1 MSMLRNCPVA
11 SPPARAAIAGSLL
24 GLCLTFAPLATLA
37 QPVTVIVNG
46 QAMQFDQPPIV
57 QGGRVFVPLRG
68 IFETLGA
75 SVVYSNGQIN
85 ATSRG
90 RSISLTIGSTHGIVD
105 GRPVSLD
112 VAPFV
117 VGSRTLVPL
126 RFVAESLGAS
136 VNWNDAT
143 STVRITGGGG
153 GGGGNPRPVPPPPP
167 RPQPHVVT
175 FTYSWPTGTIYNRT
189 PQIRF
194 QVNRPIQIGGFQ
206 ILVDSRP
213 AGNVQSNG
221 QYFYAPAPFSLPMGT
236 HRVRVRGQTVGGV
249 PFDLNW
255 TFNQAAY

>member
-1 MSMLRNCPVA
+1 MRLVRNR
-11 SPPARAAIAGSLL
+11 RAGVAGSLL
-24 GLCLTFAPLATLA
+24 ALCLTFPPLATLA

-68 IFETLGA
+68 IFENLGA
-75 SVVYSNGQIN
+75 SVVYANGQIN

-90 RSISLTIGSTHGIVD
+90 RSISLTIGSTQAIVD
-105 GRPVSLD
+105 GRQVSLD
-112 VAPFV
+112 AAPFV

-126 RFVAESLGAS
+126 RFVAESLGAA

-153 GGGGNPRPVPPPPP
+153 GGNPRPVPPPP

-175 FTYSWPTGTIYNRT
+175 LTYNWPTGTIYNRL

-194 QVNRPIQIGGFQ
+194 QVSRPLQIGGFQ
-206 ILVDSRP
+206 VLLDGRP
-213 AGNVQSNG
+213 IGNVASNG
-221 QYFYAPAPFSLPMGT
+221 QYFYAPTPFSLPMGT
-236 HRVRVRGQTVGGV
+236 HKVRVRGQTVGGV

-255 TFNQAAY
+255 TFYQAAY